1 MQNLCEQLFD
11 SQIVLRGNVILGCI
25 LLAIFIFYFFSKEG
39 RDERGRKIISI
50 AALCSFVT
58 LFIVLNMIPFLLHG

>member
-39 RDERGRKIISI
+39 RDE
-50 AALCSFVT
+50 
-58 LFIVLNMIPFLLHG
+58 